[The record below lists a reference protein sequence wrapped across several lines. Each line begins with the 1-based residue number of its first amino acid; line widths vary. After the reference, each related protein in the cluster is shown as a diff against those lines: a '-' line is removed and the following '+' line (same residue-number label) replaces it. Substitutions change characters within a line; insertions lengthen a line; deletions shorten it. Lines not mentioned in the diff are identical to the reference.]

1 MKRRVLSLIMC
12 GLLVVPTVGCNAN
25 LTVGGKEVFNF
36 SDNQIEQQYQ
46 QEEQVEQKQEYQYE
60 QETPSYNEDEILAIL
75 LTGEYTLTVD
85 GVSYVYN
92 TEEMLKMEI

>member
-1 MKRRVLSLIMC
+1 MKKKVLNLIAS
-12 GLLVVPTVGCNAN
+12 GLLVISMTGCNAN

-36 SDNQIEQQYQ
+36 SDNQMEQQYQ
-46 QEEQVEQKQEYQYE
+46 QEEQVEPKQEYQYK

-92 TEEMLKMEI
+92 NRLQ